1 MNVADRPRRGLVLVL
16 LAALAPFALDGCVSV
31 GLARSL
37 RDGGESGTGE
47 VSVAVYR
54 TTGDRDSG
62 VPVHHPVLAELT
74 RIENGTRT
82 TVARSMSSSWSLGD
96 LPPGRYAL
104 RTSKKIDENGDVVP
118 LKGPIEKEFALRAGE
133 RLEAKVVLEKVPVF
147 WIVLAAITVIFL
159 VVLAIDAAGDIPLP
173 SLPPLP
179 DLAPVF
185 VGVALEI
192 PLEDT
197 SGPHAVEPGVADVFP
212 APGSVVAARRVAVS
226 FFVTVPLDERSV
238 EDGAILAVG
247 SLSGEIPGTVE
258 WMEEERLLRFL
269 PAQDFRKGEDITVTL
284 DLGKVESAAG
294 RSGNGRATTTF
305 QVP

>member
-1 MNVADRPRRGLVLVL
+1 MNVADRSRRVLVPIL
-16 LAALAPFALDGCVSV
+16 LVALAPFSLDGCVSV
-31 GLARSL
+31 GLARSV
-37 RDGGESGTGE
+37 RDGGETGTGE
-47 VSVAVYR
+47 VGVAVYQ
-54 TTGDRDSG
+54 TTGDRDSKR
-62 VPVHHPVLAELT
+62 PVNHPVLAELT
-74 RIENGTRT
+74 RIENGVRT
-82 TVARSMSSSWSLGD
+82 TVARSMSSSWALRD
-96 LPPGRYAL
+96 LPPGRYVL
-104 RTSKKIDENGDVVP
+104 RTSKKIDGNGDVVP
-118 LKGPIEKEFALRAGE
+118 LKGPVEKEFAVQAGE
-133 RLEAKVVLEKVPVF
+133 RVEASVVLEKVPVF

-159 VVLAIDAAGDIPLP
+159 VILAIDAAGDV

-179 DLAPVF
+179 PLPELAPIF

-192 PLEDT
+192 PLGGT

-226 FFVTVPLDERSV
+226 FFVTVPLDESSV

-258 WMEEERLLRFL
+258 WLEEERLLRFR
-269 PAQDFRKGEDITVTL
+269 PSQDFRKGEDITVTL

-305 QVP
+305 RVP